1 MFFQQIKV
9 EGLACFSYIIGC
21 PQDGRAFVVDPKRD
35 VDDYVSIAVK
45 NGFAITGIIDTHVH
59 ADHISGGHEL
69 RARTG
74 ADIYIHE
81 KAGVDYEHKP
91 LHDGDRFDL
100 GSVGIDI
107 IYTPGHTPNSI
118 TLAITDKARGN
129 SPEIIL
135 TGDLLF
141 VGSVGRPDL
150 AGGELLD
157 EQISNEYTSLH
168 EKLGKLPDLVEVY
181 PAHGAGSLCGA
192 GLSAKPSSTLGFERA
207 TGPHFQLS
215 FDQFK
220 AELTR
225 TTPVRP
231 KNFSYIIDQN
241 KKGPILLKDLPPVE
255 HYDVN
260 ALKQFMEAG
269 KTLID
274 LRDAASFGGAHVP
287 GSINIGLSPQVAN
300 WLGTVVDPEGD
311 LVLLGSKKSDIDEA
325 LLQFRRSGFDQIVG
339 YFIGIAEW
347 VAHGEETGTL
357 PQLSVHGLK
366 RLITQ
371 DDNHSVI
378 DIRTDQEWS
387 AGHIKEAQHIPIQQI
402 IENGLDSGKE
412 EHISLICG
420 SGYRSNIAGSLLK
433 AQGYTRIN
441 SVIGGMNAWK
451 IKYDVE
457 K

>member
-35 VDDYVSIAVK
+35 VDDYVSIADK
-45 NGFAITGIIDTHVH
+45 NGLAITGIIDTHVH
-59 ADHISGGHEL
+59 ADHISGAHEL
-69 RARTG
+69 RVRTG

-91 LHDGDRFDL
+91 LHDGDCFEL
-100 GSVGIDI
+100 GSVGIDV

-157 EQISNEYTSLH
+157 EQISNEYASLH

-192 GLSAKPSSTLGFERA
+192 GLSAKPSSTLGFERE

-274 LRDAASFGGAHVP
+274 LRDASSFGGAHVP

-311 LVLLGSKKSDIDEA
+311 LVLLGSRKSDIDEA
-325 LLQFRRSGFDQIVG
+325 LLQFRRSGFDHIVG

-357 PQLSVHGLK
+357 LQLSVHGLK
-366 RLITQ
+366 KLITQ
-371 DDNHSVI
+371 DDAHTVI

-387 AGHIKEAQHIPIQQI
+387 AGHIKEAQHITIQQI
-402 IENGLDSGKE
+402 IGSGLPSGKKD
-412 EHISLICG
+412 HISLICG
-420 SGYRSNIAGSLLK
+420 SGYRSNIAGSFLK

-451 IKYDVE
+451 MKYEVE

>member
-21 PQDGRAFVVDPKRD
+21 PQDGRAFVIDPKRD
-35 VDDYVSIAVK
+35 VDDYVSIAEK
-45 NGFAITGIIDTHVH
+45 NGLAITGIIDTHVH

-81 KAGVDYEHKP
+81 KAGVTYEHKP

-118 TLAITDKARGN
+118 TLAITDKARGE
-129 SPEIIL
+129 SPQITL

-150 AGGELLD
+150 AGGELLE
-157 EQISNEYTSLH
+157 EQISNEYASLH

-181 PAHGAGSLCGA
+181 PAHGAGSLCGS

-241 KKGPILLKDLPPVE
+241 MKGPILLKDLPSVE
-255 HYDVN
+255 HFDSN
-260 ALKQFMEAG
+260 ALRQFMKDG
-269 KTLID
+269 KILID
-274 LRDAASFGGAHVP
+274 LRDASSYGGAHVP
-287 GSINIGLSPQVAN
+287 GSINIGLSLQVAN
-300 WLGTVVDPEGD
+300 WLGMVVDPVAD
-311 LVLLGSKKSDIDEA
+311 LVLFGSKGSDIDEA
-325 LLQFRRSGFDQIVG
+325 LLQFRRSGFDRILG
-339 YFIGIAEW
+339 YFIGISEW
-347 VAHGEETGTL
+347 VAQGGETGTL

-366 RLITQ
+366 RLLTQ
-371 DDNHSVI
+371 DDKHTVI
-378 DIRTDQEWS
+378 DIRAEQEWD

-402 IENGLDSGKE
+402 IGNGLDLGKG

-451 IKYDVE
+451 INYDVE

>member
-35 VDDYVSIAVK
+35 VADYVSIAEK
-45 NGFAITGIIDTHVH
+45 NGLAITGIIDTHVH
-59 ADHISGGHEL
+59 ADHISGAHEL
-69 RARTG
+69 RAHTG

-81 KAGVDYEHKP
+81 EAGVDYEHKP
-91 LHDGDRFDL
+91 LHDGDRFEL
-100 GSVGIDI
+100 GSVGIDVI
-107 IYTPGHTPNSI
+107 HTPGHTPNSV
-118 TLAITDKARGN
+118 TLAITDKARGD

-157 EQISNEYTSLH
+157 EQISNEYASLH

-207 TGPHFQLS
+207 AGPYFQMS

-225 TTPVRP
+225 ATPVRP
-231 KNFSYIIDQN
+231 KNFSYIIAQN
-241 KKGPILLKDLPPVE
+241 KKGPILLKDLPSVD
-255 HYDVN
+255 HFDSNV
-260 ALKQFMEAG
+260 LKQFTEGG

-274 LRDAASFGGAHVP
+274 LRDASSFGGAHVP

-300 WLGTVVDPEGD
+300 WLGMVVEPERD
-311 LVLLGSKKSDIDEA
+311 LALLGNKKSDIDEA
-325 LLQFRRSGFDQIVG
+325 LLQFRRSGFDRIVG
-339 YFIGIAEW
+339 YVIGIAEW
-347 VAHGEETGTL
+347 AAHGEETGTL
-357 PQLSVHGLK
+357 SQLSVHGLK
-366 RLITQ
+366 RLLTQ

-387 AGHIKEAQHIPIQQI
+387 SGHIKEAQHITIQQI

-412 EHISLICG
+412 DHISVICG

-451 IKYDVE
+451 INYDVE

>member
-35 VDDYVSIAVK
+35 VDDYVSIADK
-45 NGFAITGIIDTHVH
+45 NGLAITGIIDTHVH
-59 ADHISGGHEL
+59 ADHISGAHEL
-69 RARTG
+69 RVRTG

-91 LHDGDRFDL
+91 LHDGDHFEL
-100 GSVGIDI
+100 GSVRIDV
-107 IYTPGHTPNSI
+107 IYTPGHTPNSV

-157 EQISNEYTSLH
+157 EQISNEYASLH

-192 GLSAKPSSTLGFERA
+192 GLSAKPSSTLGFERK

-220 AELTR
+220 AALTR

-241 KKGPILLKDLPPVE
+241 TKGPILLKDLPPVE

-274 LRDAASFGGAHVP
+274 LRDASSFGGAHVP

-325 LLQFRRSGFDQIVG
+325 LLQFRRSGFDHIVG

-347 VAHGEETGTL
+347 VSRGEETGTL

-366 RLITQ
+366 KLITQ
-371 DDNHSVI
+371 DDAHTVI

-387 AGHIKEAQHIPIQQI
+387 AGHIKEAQHITIQQI
-402 IENGLDSGKE
+402 IGSGLASGKE
-412 EHISLICG
+412 DHISLICG
-420 SGYRSNIAGSLLK
+420 SGYRSNIAGSFLK
-433 AQGYTRIN
+433 AQGYSRIN
-441 SVIGGMNAWK
+441 SVIGGMNAWT
-451 IKYDVE
+451 IHYDAE

>member
-35 VDDYVSIAVK
+35 VADYLSIADT
-45 NGFAITGIIDTHVH
+45 NGLAITGIIDTHVH
-59 ADHISGGHEL
+59 ADHISGAHEL

-91 LHDGDRFDL
+91 IHDGDRFEL
-100 GSVGIDI
+100 GSVGIDVI
-107 IYTPGHTPNSI
+107 HTPGHTPNSV
-118 TLAITDKARGN
+118 TLSITDKARGD

-157 EQISNEYTSLH
+157 EQIANEYASLH

-207 TGPHFQLS
+207 AGPHFQLS

-241 KKGPILLKDLPPVE
+241 KKGPILLKDLPSVE
-255 HYDVN
+255 HYDAN
-260 ALKQFMEAG
+260 ALKQFMEEG

-274 LRDAASFGGAHVP
+274 LRDASSFGGAHVP

-300 WLGTVVDPEGD
+300 WLGMVVEPERD
-311 LVLLGSKKSDIDEA
+311 LALLGK
-325 LLQFRRSGFDQIVG
+325 
-339 YFIGIAEW
+339 
-347 VAHGEETGTL
+347 
-357 PQLSVHGLK
+357 
-366 RLITQ
+366 
-371 DDNHSVI
+371 
-378 DIRTDQEWS
+378 
-387 AGHIKEAQHIPIQQI
+387 
-402 IENGLDSGKE
+402 
-412 EHISLICG
+412 
-420 SGYRSNIAGSLLK
+420 
-433 AQGYTRIN
+433 
-441 SVIGGMNAWK
+441 
-451 IKYDVE
+451 
-457 K
+457 